1 MWIIRRVDW
10 GSLEIEFD
18 PSDYPDFADAFAVSG
33 LATDGSDL
41 TEELLDLINDRCA
54 DMIQEMARERYGRN

>member
-1 MWIIRRVDW
+1 MSIIRKVDW

-41 TEELLDLINDRCA
+41 TEELLDLINDECA
-54 DMIQEMARERYGRN
+54 EIIQQLARNRYVRT